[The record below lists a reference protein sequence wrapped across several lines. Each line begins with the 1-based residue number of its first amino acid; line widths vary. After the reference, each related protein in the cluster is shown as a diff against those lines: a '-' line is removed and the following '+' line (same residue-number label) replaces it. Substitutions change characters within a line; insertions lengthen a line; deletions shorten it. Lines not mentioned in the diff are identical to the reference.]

1 MYLSIKSKSTCI
13 TIYSLNDYFLM
24 INKTF
29 NSNSFNLIL
38 L

>member
-1 MYLSIKSKSTCI
+1 
-13 TIYSLNDYFLM
+13 M